1 MISCVVSDLD
11 GTLLNG
17 AGEISKRSK
26 DALLALKKKGI
37 PFVVATGR
45 DIKSASAIFEGF
57 LQEDYIVLNG
67 GMTYISNQLVH
78 ECHLS
83 NDCLKQI
90 DALLASYQIP
100 YIYFTQRGV
109 VSTNVKVTHQHFVDA
124 LKRSG
129 MSDAEIEQM
138 LSGEGF
144 GNYASEVSS
153 LEELWSQGYIV
164 YKCEFYT
171 KDELQYQEI
180 YQKLAKM
187 KDISISG
194 WVSFNMELTPKLA
207 NKGEALMR
215 YLKEKRIDPGEVVVL
230 GDSMND
236 ATMMKV
242 VNHSIAMKN
251 ASDSI
256 KQLAKYTLEYGHRED
271 GVAYVIEKIIE
282 RSNGEEN
289 GK

>member
-45 DIKSASAIFEGF
+45 DMKSASAIFEGL

-67 GMTYISNQLVH
+67 GMTYISDQLVH

-83 NDCLKQI
+83 NDCLKYI